1 MTIFSEIYN
10 AFDPA
15 PLPANSKLYVDCK
28 AVRGGSDVLVELGK
42 TIRFSE
48 KPTCQLFTG
57 HIGSGKST
65 ELFRLKQYL
74 ENNGCS
80 VIYSSN
86 LDFGAEE
93 HTDILLGFIYYF

>member
-1 MTIFSEIYN
+1 MTILKEIYN

-48 KPTCQLFTG
+48 KPTCQLYTG
-57 HIGSGKST
+57 HRGGGKST
-65 ELFRLKQYL
+65 ELLRLKQDL
-74 ENNGCS
+74 ENKGYT
-80 VIYSSN
+80 I
-86 LDFGAEE
+86 G
-93 HTDILLGFIYYF
+93 YFSA